1 LNTAYARAPGI
12 KRSKAIEE
20 KIDNMPR
27 KYPIEDIRNIGIAA
41 HIDAGKT
48 TVTERVLFYSGRV
61 HRVGEVHDGAA
72 TMDYMEQERERGI
85 TITSAATACKW
96 NGHRI
101 NIIDTPGHIDFTA
114 EVERCMRVL
123 DGAVIVF
130 CGVAGVQPQSETV
143 WRQADK
149 YKVPRIAFINKMDR
163 VGADFFRAV
172 ASIENRL
179 HALPIPVQI
188 PIGSEDKFRAVIDL
202 INQKMITW
210 VGDTVDC
217 VQVFG
222 EIPEEYQYEALF
234 WKMHLIETVANLDE
248 EVLNLHLEEKD
259 IPPDILKKA
268 IRRICISRKA
278 TPVLCGTAL
287 KNKGIRLLLDA
298 VVDYLPSPAD
308 LPPYEATVPQKP
320 DKKVLC
326 HPSDD
331 EPFSALAFKILS
343 DPHVGKLAF
352 VRVYSGVIETGKT
365 VLNSRTGMKER
376 IGRLIEIHADERTEI
391 KELRTGDI
399 GAVIG
404 CRSVLTGDTLCS
416 PKHPIA
422 LMPLTFP
429 EPVVHVAIEPK
440 TKSDQDRL
448 SNALHRLADEDPTFR
463 VRVDDETG
471 QTIIAGM
478 GELHL
483 EIIIDRMKREF
494 GVEAHVGKP
503 VVAYRET
510 IRQSATAD
518 KKFVRQTGGRGQYAH
533 VVLTIEPL
541 PRGSGFVFEDKT
553 VGGVIPKN
561 FIPAIEKGCREALE
575 TGIVAGYPMVDVKIK
590 LTFGSYH
597 EVDSSDLAFQI
608 AGSMAIKEAA
618 MNARPILLEPI
629 MRLEI
634 DTPSEY
640 TGDVINDL
648 DHRRGRML
656 HIETDGPRQVI
667 YALAPLAELFG
678 YASDLRSCSQGRAN
692 YGMEFERY
700 EEVPVEVSNRIM
712 ERLGSNYR
720 FEP

>member
-1 LNTAYARAPGI
+1 
-12 KRSKAIEE
+12 
-20 KIDNMPR
+20 MPR
-27 KYPIEDIRNIGIAA
+27 KYPLENIRNIGIAA

-48 TVTERVLFYSGRV
+48 TVTERVLYYSGRV

-85 TITSAATACKW
+85 TITSAATACEW

-123 DGAVIVF
+123 DGAIIVF

-143 WRQADK
+143 WRQAEK

-163 VGADFFRAV
+163 VGANFFQAV
-172 ASIENRL
+172 DSIEHRL
-179 HALPIPVQI
+179 HALPLPVQI
-188 PIGSEDKFRAVIDL
+188 PIGSEENFRAVIDL
-202 INQKMITW
+202 LNQRMITW
-210 VGDTVDC
+210 VGETVNC
-217 VQVFG
+217 VQVSE
-222 EIPEEYQYEALF
+222 EIPEEYRDDAHF
-234 WKMHLIETVANLDE
+234 WKMHLIEVVANHDE
-248 EVLNLHLEEKD
+248 EVLELYLEGKE
-259 IPPDILKKA
+259 IPVDILKKA
-268 IRRICISRKA
+268 IRRLCINRIA
-278 TPVLCGTAL
+278 TPVLCGSAL
-287 KNKGIRLLLDA
+287 KNKGIRLTLDA
-298 VVDYLPSPAD
+298 VVDYLPSPID
-308 LPPYEATVPQKP
+308 LPPYEGTLPQNP
-320 DKKVLC
+320 NKKVLR

-343 DPHVGKLAF
+343 DPHVGKLTF
-352 VRVYSGVIETGKT
+352 VRVYSGVVETGQT
-365 VLNSRTGMKER
+365 LLNTRTGIKER
-376 IGRLIEIHADERTEI
+376 LGRIVELHADERSEI

-404 CRSVLTGDTLCS
+404 CKSVLTGDTLCA

-429 EPVVHVAIEPK
+429 EPVVYISIEPK
-440 TKSDQDRL
+440 TKADQDRL
-448 SNALHRLADEDPTFR
+448 SNALHRFADEDPTFR
-463 VRVDDETG
+463 VRVNEETG

-494 GVEAHVGKP
+494 NVEAHVGKP
-503 VVAYRET
+503 IVAYRET
-510 IRQSATAD
+510 VRQSATAD
-518 KKFVRQTGGRGQYAH
+518 KKFIRQTGGRGQYGH

-541 PRGSGFVFEDKT
+541 PRGSGFIFEDKT

-561 FIPAIEKGCREALE
+561 YIPAIEKGCKEALE
-575 TGIVAGYPMVDVKIK
+575 TGIVAGYPMVDVKIT

-608 AGSMAIKEAA
+608 AASMAVKESV

-634 DTPSEY
+634 DTPPEY
-640 TGDVINDL
+640 TGDIIADL

-656 HIETDGPRQVI
+656 HMEVDGQRQVI
-667 YALAPLAELFG
+667 HALAPLAELFG
-678 YASDLRSCSQGRAN
+678 YANDLRSCSQGRAN
-692 YGMEFERY
+692 YAMEFERY
-700 EEVPVEVSNRIM
+700 EEVPIEVGNRIM
-712 ERLGSNYR
+712 ERMGSSYR

>member
-1 LNTAYARAPGI
+1 
-12 KRSKAIEE
+12 
-20 KIDNMPR
+20 MPR
-27 KYPIEDIRNIGIAA
+27 KYPLTNIRNIGIAA

-48 TVTERVLFYSGRV
+48 TVTERVLYYSGRV

-85 TITSAATACKW
+85 TITSAATACEW

-123 DGAVIVF
+123 DGAIIVF

-143 WRQADK
+143 WRQAEK

-163 VGADFFRAV
+163 VGADFFQAIE
-172 ASIENRL
+172 SIEHRL
-179 HALPIPVQI
+179 HALTLPVQI
-188 PIGSEDKFRAVIDL
+188 PVGSEENFRAVIDL
-202 INQKMITW
+202 LNQKMITW
-210 VGDTVDC
+210 VGETVDC
-217 VQVFG
+217 VQVTE
-222 EIPEEYQYEALF
+222 EIPKEYQDDAHF
-234 WKMHLIETVANLDE
+234 WRMHLIEVVANHDE
-248 EVLNLHLEEKD
+248 EVLELYLEGKEISVD
-259 IPPDILKKA
+259 LLKAA
-268 IRRICISRKA
+268 IRRLCINRIG
-278 TPVLCGTAL
+278 TPVLCGSAL
-287 KNKGIRLLLDA
+287 KNKGIRLTLDA
-298 VVDYLPSPAD
+298 VVDYLPSPID
-308 LPPYEATVPQKP
+308 LPPYEGTLPQDP
-320 DKKVLC
+320 NKKVLR

-343 DPHVGKLAF
+343 DPHVGKLTF
-352 VRVYSGVIETGKT
+352 VRVYSGVIETGQT
-365 VLNSRTGMKER
+365 LLNTRTGTKER
-376 IGRLIEIHADERTEI
+376 ISRIVELHADERTEI

-399 GAVIG
+399 GAIIG
-404 CRSVLTGDTLCS
+404 CRSVLTGDTLCAS
-416 PKHPIA
+416 KHPIA

-429 EPVVHVAIEPK
+429 EPVVYISIEPK
-440 TKSDQDRL
+440 TKADQDRL
-448 SNALHRLADEDPTFR
+448 SNALHRFADEDPTFR
-463 VRVDDETG
+463 VRVNEETG

-494 GVEAHVGKP
+494 GVEAHVGRP

-510 IRQSATAD
+510 IRQSATSD
-518 KKFVRQTGGRGQYAH
+518 KKFVRQTGGRGQYGH

-561 FIPAIEKGCREALE
+561 YIPSIEKGCKEALE
-575 TGIVAGYPMVDVKIK
+575 TGIVAGYPMVDVKII

-597 EVDSSDLAFQI
+597 EVDSSDMAFQI
-608 AGSMAIKEAA
+608 AASMAVKEAV
-618 MNARPILLEPI
+618 MSARPILLEPI

-634 DTPSEY
+634 DTPPEY
-640 TGDVINDL
+640 TGDIINDL

-656 HIETDGPRQVI
+656 NMEVDGQRQI
-667 YALAPLAELFG
+667 IHALAPLAELFG
-678 YASDLRSCSQGRAN
+678 YANDLRSCSQGRAN
-692 YGMEFERY
+692 YAMEFERY
-700 EEVPVEVSNRIM
+700 EIVPIEVGNRIM
-712 ERLGSNYR
+712 EQIGSSYR